1 MAKLIDQNAAE
12 LAGTLVSIAGAIKSF
27 VEDEAFMTALS
38 DASNKQVNGRTHAAL
53 VFLSDLTPYILSD
66 KHLKDTI
73 AILAAIEGEDPKKM
87 LKKNGAEVLKDA
99 IAAWNGQLKDFF
111 LQLGVSVQTR

>member
-1 MAKLIDQNAAE
+1 MAKLINQNAAE
-12 LAGTLVSIAGAIKSF
+12 LAGTLVSIAGAVKSF

-38 DASNKQVNGRTHAAL
+38 DIAKKPVNGKLHASL
-53 VFLSDLTPYILSD
+53 LFFSDITPYILSE
-66 KHLKDTI
+66 KHLGDTI

-99 IAAWNGQLKDFF
+99 IAAWDGQLKDFF
-111 LQLGVSVQTR
+111 LVLGVTV